1 MKTPSQPEPLLPLA
15 ATGRVL
21 LTPEE
26 MTRLSGPGLRAFF
39 EIARRWNLSV
49 DDQMALLDL
58 DARSTYFQWRKAPPA
73 RLNRDRLERIS
84 HVLGIYKALRILFPQ
99 DAAADAW
106 VGRPNQDLLFEGKPA
121 LVLMVAGGMSGLAAV
136 RNYLDAQRGG
146 WA

>member
-1 MKTPSQPEPLLPLA
+1 MHPPLPAQSDPLATPSL
-15 ATGRVL
+15 TI

-26 MTRLSGPGLRAFF
+26 QVRLSGPGLRAFF
-39 EIARRWNLSV
+39 AIAGQWGLSV
-49 DDQMALLDL
+49 EEQMALLDL
-58 DARSTYFQWRKAPPA
+58 EARSTYFQWRKSAPA

-99 DAAADAW
+99 EAAADAW
-106 VGRPNQDLLFEGKPA
+106 VKKPNTAMLFGGRSA
-121 LVLMVAGGMSGLAAV
+121 LELMATGGITALAAV

>member
-1 MKTPSQPEPLLPLA
+1 MAINLPSQPDALGLGSG
-15 ATGRVL
+15 ATVP
-21 LTPEE
+21 TPEDLV
-26 MTRLSGPGLRAFF
+26 RWSGPGLRAFF
-39 EIARRWNLSV
+39 EIALKWQLTV
-49 DDQMALLDL
+49 EEQMALLDL